1 MDTAMT
7 VVFGILLIGS
17 MVWVVWESEQIIQDR
32 RERRNRK

>member
-17 MVWVVWESEQIIQDR
+17 MVWVVWESEHIIQDR
-32 RERRNRK
+32 RDRRNRK